1 MSQTAIHNSGIG
13 GQAVLEGVMTRSRN
27 MMAIAV
33 RDSLGEIQVEVEEHH
48 AIGEG
53 TVWSRIPVIRGVL
66 AFIDSIIVGVKGLSL
81 STDIYMRQEEEMEE
95 DSGRRNS
102 IFSGIAVAF
111 AFILGLC
118 LFIVLPYSLR
128 HLINVWVRSAAIRS
142 LIGGG
147 IWVGMLILFMLIL
160 SRTRDVRRLHEYHGA
175 QHKCVSCIE
184 RGKPL
189 TVGFVRQSSRFHG
202 RCATSGMLLVLFIS
216 IILFFFIQVSDPF
229 LRIFV
234 RVAVV
239 PLTAGIVY
247 EVLQLAG
254 RSSTV
259 LSRVLSAPDRF
270 MQRYTTREPDDE
282 MIETS
287 IAAME
292 AVYDWRAYLCREFG
306 YSMEDLQDY

>member
-1 MSQTAIHNSGIG
+1 
-13 GQAVLEGVMTRSRN
+13 
-27 MMAIAV
+27 
-33 RDSLGEIQVEVEEHH
+33 
-48 AIGEG
+48 
-53 TVWSRIPVIRGVL
+53 
-66 AFIDSIIVGVKGLSL
+66 
-81 STDIYMRQEEEMEE
+81 
-95 DSGRRNS
+95 
-102 IFSGIAVAF
+102 
-111 AFILGLC
+111 
-118 LFIVLPYSLR
+118 
-128 HLINVWVRSAAIRS
+128 
-142 LIGGG
+142 
-147 IWVGMLILFMLIL
+147 
-160 SRTRDVRRLHEYHGA
+160 
-175 QHKCVSCIE
+175 
-184 RGKPL
+184 
-189 TVGFVRQSSRFHG
+189 
-202 RCATSGMLLVLFIS
+202 MLLVLFIS